1 MLLKLKGGIMKYKTV
16 ILVLLSIS
24 LLFVFS
30 CGPKPVA
37 PKAALDTPEH
47 HVSNGNKLLKAN
59 KIEDAF
65 KEFNRAK
72 DLNPKFSP
80 AYVGLGLVYG
90 LRNDFEN
97 GFKSLKKAAKYSKGK
112 PQELAVLIGNMR
124 LYIMGQTKIH
134 KKWLQ
139 KVNHLYVK
147 AKRNAPKAPEP
158 YFYMGLAYKHAFEFR
173 KAAREFTKVLD
184 INKGFVEAA
193 DKEYAV
199 IQKIERAMPGS
210 SVGKQ
215 IAILDQIA
223 RADAA
228 ALFIQELKVD
238 ELFKK
243 RAPKKF
249 DTAFKSP
256 EKKVESSQSAK
267 TAPAID
273 IDDHVL
279 KTDIDAVI
287 EIGINGLQPYP
298 DHTFQPD
305 KMINR
310 AEFAMMLEDIIV
322 KITRDEGLATQFVG
336 NNSPFPDLR
345 NDLPF
350 FNAVMVATTRG
361 VMQVKDAGTGEFAPR
376 GLVSGADALLSI
388 RTLKVQLDK
397 Y

>member
-1 MLLKLKGGIMKYKTV
+1 MKYKTA

-72 DLNPKFSP
+72 DLDPKFSP

-134 KKWLQ
+134 KKWLK
-139 KVNHLYVK
+139 KVNHFYVK

-173 KAAREFTKVLD
+173 KAAQEFTQVLD

-193 DKEYAV
+193 DKQYAV

-210 SVGKQ
+210 SVGKH
-215 IAILDQIA
+215 IAILDHIA

-249 DTAFKSP
+249 DTSFKSP
-256 EKKVESSQSAK
+256 EKKVESGCRQRRGCFSFS
-267 TAPAID
+267 
-273 IDDHVL
+273 
-279 KTDIDAVI
+279 
-287 EIGINGLQPYP
+287 
-298 DHTFQPD
+298 
-305 KMINR
+305 R
-310 AEFAMMLEDIIV
+310 
-322 KITRDEGLATQFVG
+322 TRH
-336 NNSPFPDLR
+336 
-345 NDLPF
+345 
-350 FNAVMVATTRG
+350 
-361 VMQVKDAGTGEFAPR
+361 
-376 GLVSGADALLSI
+376 
-388 RTLKVQLDK
+388 
-397 Y
+397 

>member
-1 MLLKLKGGIMKYKTV
+1 
-16 ILVLLSIS
+16 
-24 LLFVFS
+24 
-30 CGPKPVA
+30 
-37 PKAALDTPEH
+37 
-47 HVSNGNKLLKAN
+47 
-59 KIEDAF
+59 
-65 KEFNRAK
+65 
-72 DLNPKFSP
+72 
-80 AYVGLGLVYG
+80 
-90 LRNDFEN
+90 
-97 GFKSLKKAAKYSKGK
+97 
-112 PQELAVLIGNMR
+112 
-124 LYIMGQTKIH
+124 
-134 KKWLQ
+134 
-139 KVNHLYVK
+139 
-147 AKRNAPKAPEP
+147 
-158 YFYMGLAYKHAFEFR
+158 
-173 KAAREFTKVLD
+173 
-184 INKGFVEAA
+184 
-193 DKEYAV
+193 
-199 IQKIERAMPGS
+199 MPGS
-210 SVGKQ
+210 SVGKH

-249 DTAFKSP
+249 DTSFKSP
-256 EKKVESSQSAK
+256 EKKLESGQYVK
-267 TAPAID
+267 TAPATD

-279 KTDIDAVI
+279 KTDIDTVI

-322 KITRDEGLATQFVG
+322 KITRDEGLATQFIG

-350 FNAVMVATTRG
+350 FKAVMVSTTRG
-361 VMQVKDAGTGEFAPR
+361 VMQVKDAGTGEFAPM

>member
-1 MLLKLKGGIMKYKTV
+1 MKYKTAL
-16 ILVLLSIS
+16 LVLLSIS

-30 CGPKPVA
+30 CGPKAVT

-72 DLNPKFSP
+72 DLDPKFSP

-90 LRNDFEN
+90 VRNDFEN

-112 PQELAVLIGNMR
+112 SQELAVLIGNMR

-139 KVNHLYVK
+139 KVSHLYQE
-147 AKRNAPKAPEP
+147 AKSKAPKAPEP

-193 DKEYAV
+193 DKQYAV

-215 IAILDQIA
+215 IAILDQIS
-223 RADAA
+223 RADTA
-228 ALFIQELKVD
+228 ALFIQELRVD

-249 DTAFKSP
+249 DTSFKSP
-256 EKKVESSQSAK
+256 AKKMEGGQYVKA
-267 TAPAID
+267 APAAD

-279 KTDIDAVI
+279 KADIDAVI

-336 NNSPFPDLR
+336 NKSPFPDLR

-350 FNAVMVATTRG
+350 FNAVMVSTTRG
-361 VMQVKDAGTGEFAPR
+361 VMQVKDAGTGEFAPM
-376 GLVSGADALLSI
+376 GVVSGADALLSI
-388 RTLKVQLDK
+388 RTLKGQLDK

>member
-1 MLLKLKGGIMKYKTV
+1 MKNKTA
-16 ILVLLSIS
+16 ILVLLTIS

-65 KEFNRAK
+65 KEFSRAK
-72 DLNPKFSP
+72 DLDPKFSP
-80 AYVGLGLVYG
+80 AYVGLGLVHG

-139 KVNHLYVK
+139 KVNHLYIK
-147 AKRNAPKAPEP
+147 AKRKAPKAPEP

-173 KAAREFTKVLD
+173 KAAQEFTTVLG
-184 INKGFVEAA
+184 INKGFLEAA
-193 DKEYAV
+193 DKQYAV

-210 SVGKQ
+210 SVGKH
-215 IAILDQIA
+215 IAILEQIS
-223 RADAA
+223 RADTA

-249 DTAFKSP
+249 DTSFKNP
-256 EKKVESSQSAK
+256 EKKLESGQYVK
-267 TAPAID
+267 TAPATD

-279 KTDIDAVI
+279 KVDIDAAI

-322 KITRDEGLATQFVG
+322 KITRNEGLATQFVG

-361 VMQVKDAGTGEFAPR
+361 VMQVKDAGTGEFAPM
-376 GLVSGADALLSI
+376 GMVSGADALLSI

>member
-16 ILVLLSIS
+16 TLVLLSIS

-72 DLNPKFSP
+72 DLDPKFSP

-90 LRNDFEN
+90 FRNDFEN

-139 KVNHLYVK
+139 KVNQLYVK

-173 KAAREFTKVLD
+173 KAAQEFTKVLD

-249 DTAFKSP
+249 DTSFKSP
-256 EKKVESSQSAK
+256 QKKVESVK
-267 TAPAID
+267 TAPATD

-279 KTDIDAVI
+279 KADIDTVI

-298 DHTFQPD
+298 DLTFQPD

-322 KITRDEGLATQFVG
+322 KITRDEVLATQFVG

-361 VMQVKDAGTGEFAPR
+361 VMQVKDAGTGEFAPM

>member
-1 MLLKLKGGIMKYKTV
+1 MKYKTA

-72 DLNPKFSP
+72 DLDPKFSP

-112 PQELAVLIGNMR
+112 PQALAVLIGNMR

-134 KKWLQ
+134 KKWLK
-139 KVNHLYVK
+139 KVNHFYVK

-184 INKGFVEAA
+184 INEGFVEAA
-193 DKEYAV
+193 DREYAV

-249 DTAFKSP
+249 DTSFKSP
-256 EKKVESSQSAK
+256 EKKVESGQYVK
-267 TAPAID
+267 TAPATD

-279 KTDIDAVI
+279 KTDIDTVI

-350 FNAVMVATTRG
+350 FNAVMVSTTRG
-361 VMQVKDAGTGEFAPR
+361 VMQVKDAGTGEFAPM